1 MKGRAREVGLFTGD
15 VAGFLVSIRSLIILA
30 PQGDEGDCFVVCS
43 LLFML
48 DAIDGPTE
56 EDVTAKG

>member
-1 MKGRAREVGLFTGD
+1 MKGRAREVGAFTGD

-30 PQGDEGDCFVVCS
+30 PQGDEDDCFVVCS
-43 LLFML
+43 LLF
-48 DAIDGPTE
+48 IGTDGPTE